1 MRKVLRPNKY
11 EWNAWCIWKS
21 LSLYAPRACNHIT
34 FPVAD
39 EAEKELKKI
48 LYTAEKE
55 NKTHFCEFDKSD
67 DSLDEFFMRCLS
79 DIVWF
84 KVASVVNIK
93 LFFYGL
99 ILLWCDNI
107 N

>member
-1 MRKVLRPNKY
+1 MSEMPDV
-11 EWNAWCIWKS
+11 S
-21 LSLYAPRACNHIT
+21 
-34 FPVAD
+34 
-39 EAEKELKKI
+39 EKAFHCMLQELATI
-48 LYTAEKE
+48 LHSLYTAEKE
-55 NKTHFCEFDKSD
+55 NKTHFCEFDESN